1 MYEPNYEHDK
11 LIMRKPIQIG
21 KLTFK
26 TKKDAL
32 AHFKRILNSYDFG
45 EKLNQKDFEDI
56 CELLKIHEKSK
67 EKIGTGIKEIEIAEV
82 RYNTKCFNLIRTDS
96 STDIFSY
103 TKCINGGFTP
113 LTKFSRTCRDLI
125 YEDLRNVKL
134 DFFKANSVKGQVKC
148 QETGELCKWEEL
160 NVDHRQPN
168 TFSVIIDRFIEIKQ
182 LDINQIEYEEVIDSV
197 YTFKD
202 KDLAEDFI
210 KYHKDKAN
218 LRLVKKDNNLGRSH
232 QARLGRQKKD
242 LTIK

>member
-1 MYEPNYEHDK
+1 
-11 LIMRKPIQIG
+11 MRKPIQIG

-45 EKLNQKDFEDI
+45 EKLNSVDFDDV
-56 CELLKIHEKSK
+56 CELLKIHENSK
-67 EKIGTGIKEIEIAEV
+67 EKIGSGINEIEIAEV
-82 RYNTKCFNLIRTDS
+82 RYYTKCFNLIRTDS

-103 TKCINGGFTP
+103 TKCINGGFNP
-113 LTKFSRTCRDLI
+113 LTKFSRACRDLI

-134 DFFKANSVKGQVKC
+134 EYFKANSEKGYVKC
-148 QETGELCKWEEL
+148 QETGDLCKWEEL

-168 TFSVIIDRFIEIKQ
+168 TFSVILDRFIEIKQ
-182 LDINQIEYEEVIDSV
+182 IDINKIEYEEYIDSV
-197 YTFKD
+197 YVLKNNE
-202 KDLAEDFI
+202 LAKEFRE
-210 KYHKDKAN
+210 YHKEKAN
-218 LRLVKKDNNLGRSH
+218 LRIVKKDNNLGRSH

>member
-1 MYEPNYEHDK
+1 
-11 LIMRKPIQIG
+11 MRKPIKIG

-26 TKKDAL
+26 TKKEAL
-32 AHFKRILNSYDFG
+32 AHFKQILNSYDFR
-45 EKLNQKDFEDI
+45 EKLNSNDLEDV

-67 EKIGTGIKEIEIAEV
+67 EKIGDGIRDIEIAEV

-96 STDIFSY
+96 TTDIFSY
-103 TKCINGGFTP
+103 TKCISGGFTP
-113 LTKFSRTCRDLI
+113 LTKFSRACRDLI

-134 DFFKANSVKGQVKC
+134 DYFKANSVKGQVKC

-202 KDLAEDFI
+202 KALAQGFRE
-210 KYHKDKAN
+210 YHKDKAN
-218 LRLVKKDNNLGRSH
+218 LRLVKKESNLGRSY
-232 QARLGRQKKD
+232 QARIGRQKKD
-242 LTIK
+242 LKIE

>member
-1 MYEPNYEHDK
+1 
-11 LIMRKPIQIG
+11 MRKPIQIG
-21 KLTFK
+21 KLTFD

-32 AHFKRILNSYDFG
+32 EHFKQILNSYNFG
-45 EKLNQKDFEDI
+45 EILNAKNFNDV

-67 EKIGTGIKEIEIAEV
+67 EKVGAGIKEIEIAEV
-82 RYNTKCFNLIRTDS
+82 RYNTKCFKLIRTDS
-96 STDIFSY
+96 SVDIFSY

-134 DFFKANSVKGQVKC
+134 EYFKANSEKGFVKC

-168 TFSVIIDRFIEIKQ
+168 TFSIILDRFIEIKQ
-182 LDINQIEYEEVIDSV
+182 IDINKIEYEEVIDSV
-197 YTFKD
+197 YTLID
-202 KDLAEDFI
+202 KELAKEFRE
-210 KYHKDKAN
+210 YHKEKAN
-218 LRLVKKDNNLGRSH
+218 LRIVKKDNNLGRSH

>member
-1 MYEPNYEHDK
+1 
-11 LIMRKPIQIG
+11 MRKPIEIG
-21 KLTFK
+21 KLIFK
-26 TKKDAL
+26 TKKEAL
-32 AHFKRILNSYDFG
+32 AHFKQILNSYDFG
-45 EKLNQKDFEDI
+45 EKLDSKDMADI

-67 EKIGTGIKEIEIAEV
+67 EKIGDGIKDVEIAEV

-96 STDIFSY
+96 TSDIFSY

-134 DFFKANSVKGQVKC
+134 DYFKANSANGQVKC
-148 QETGELCKWEEL
+148 QETGDLCKWEEI

-182 LDINQIEYEEVIDSV
+182 LDINEIKYEEVIDSV

-202 KDLAEDFI
+202 RDLASDFRE
-210 KYHKDKAN
+210 YHKDKAN
-218 LRLVKKDNNLGRSH
+218 LRLVKKNNNLGRSH
-232 QARLGRQKKD
+232 QARIGRQKKD
-242 LTIK
+242 LKIE